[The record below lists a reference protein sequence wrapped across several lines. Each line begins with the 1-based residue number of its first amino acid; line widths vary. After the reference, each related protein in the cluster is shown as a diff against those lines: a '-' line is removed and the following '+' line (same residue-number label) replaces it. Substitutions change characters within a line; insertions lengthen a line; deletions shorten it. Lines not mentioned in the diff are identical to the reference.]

1 MKGALDVGRDTAQ
14 ARVRLVTVSDEGLM
28 MIKASRMAASALLAF
43 GALSLPA
50 YGASAQSLSTSVTSV
65 ECENEGDLLA
75 NPDDPGSFFHC
86 SHGVAYLKDCPSI
99 LHFNPVLK
107 VCDWPEN
114 AGNPAA
120 DPYVD

>member
-1 MKGALDVGRDTAQ
+1 
-14 ARVRLVTVSDEGLM
+14 

-43 GALSLPA
+43 GALCLPA
-50 YGASAQSLSTSVTSV
+50 YSASAQTLSASAAEN

-75 NPDDPGSFFHC
+75 NPDDAGSFFHC

-99 LHFNPVLK
+99 LHFNPLLK

-120 DPYVD
+120 DPR

>member
-1 MKGALDVGRDTAQ
+1 
-14 ARVRLVTVSDEGLM
+14 
-28 MIKASRMAASALLAF
+28 MIKVSRVAASALLAL
-43 GALSLPA
+43 GALYLPV
-50 YGASAQSLSTSVTSV
+50 YSASAQTLSAPTDVV
-65 ECENEGDLLA
+65 ECENEGDLLP
-75 NPDDPGSFFHC
+75 NPDDAGSFFHC

-120 DPYVD
+120 DRGNDTDSDLD

>member
-1 MKGALDVGRDTAQ
+1 
-14 ARVRLVTVSDEGLM
+14 

-43 GALSLPA
+43 GALCLPA
-50 YGASAQSLSTSVTSV
+50 YSASAQTLGTALANEV
-65 ECENEGDLLA
+65 CENEGDLLP
-75 NPDDPGSFFHC
+75 NPDDAGSFFHC
-86 SHGVAYLKDCPSI
+86 SHGVAYLKKCPSI

-120 DPYVD
+120 EQNSGTDPS

>member
-1 MKGALDVGRDTAQ
+1 
-14 ARVRLVTVSDEGLM
+14 

-50 YGASAQSLSTSVTSV
+50 HGASAQTLSTSAV
-65 ECENEGDLLA
+65 ECEYEGDLLP

-107 VCDWPEN
+107 VCDWPEK

-120 DPYVD
+120 GQGAEFDPS

>member
-1 MKGALDVGRDTAQ
+1 
-14 ARVRLVTVSDEGLM
+14 
-28 MIKASRMAASALLAF
+28 MIKASRMAASALLAL
-43 GALSLPA
+43 GVLCLPA
-50 YGASAQSLSTSVTSV
+50 YSSSAQTPSTSVTAQ

-75 NPDDPGSFFHC
+75 NPDDAGSFFHC

-120 DPYVD
+120 EQDADSDPR

>member
-1 MKGALDVGRDTAQ
+1 
-14 ARVRLVTVSDEGLM
+14 
-28 MIKASRMAASALLAF
+28 MIKVSRTAASALLAF
-43 GALSLPA
+43 GVLCLPA
-50 YGASAQSLSTSVTSV
+50 YSASAQTPSTSVAAV

-75 NPDDPGSFFHC
+75 NPDDAGSFFHC

-99 LHFNPVLK
+99 LHFNPILK

-120 DPYVD
+120 DQD

>member
-1 MKGALDVGRDTAQ
+1 
-14 ARVRLVTVSDEGLM
+14 

-50 YGASAQSLSTSVTSV
+50 YGASAQTLSTSVAAV

-75 NPDDPGSFFHC
+75 HPDDPRSFYHC
-86 SHGVAYLKDCPSI
+86 SHGVAYLKQCPSI

-120 DPYVD
+120 DQTWTKPKSDEREPAGWRAMPTSGCPGS